1 MVNIIE
7 ANNISKNFSV
17 RQGMNGKKST
27 ITAVDNVSFSLREGQ
42 SVGIVGESG
51 SGKSTLV
58 DIVGDIKSPS
68 SGEVLYYGKNIRT
81 LKKQEY
87 RDYRRNIQFVFQ
99 SPKDS
104 LHPYYT
110 VKDNLLEPLKVFEGN
125 MSRRDMMM
133 RVRSLLDDVQLDE
146 SYLHQ
151 YPRELSGGQAQRVC
165 IARALSLRPKVI
177 ICDEAVS
184 ALDLSVQAQII
195 DLLKTIKGET
205 NFIFISHDI
214 AAVNEIA
221 DYGFV
226 LKDGQMVEESD
237 MKELVQYPQDEY
249 TKALIKS
256 AFYFE
261 EV

>member
-1 MVNIIE
+1 MT
-7 ANNISKNFSV
+7 A
-17 RQGMNGKKST
+17 KKT
-27 ITAVDNVSFSLREGQ
+27 TLKAVDDVSFTLKSGQ

-51 SGKSTLV
+51 SGKSTLC
-58 DIVGDIKSPS
+58 DIVGDMKSATQ
-68 SGEVLYYGKNIRT
+68 GEILYYGKNIKT
-81 LKKQEY
+81 LKKSEY
-87 RDYRRNIQFVFQ
+87 RDYRKNIQFVFQ

-110 VKDNLLEPLKVFEGN
+110 VKDNLLEPLKVFERGIGQSEA
-125 MSRRDMMM
+125 MH
-133 RVRSLLDDVQLDE
+133 RVRALLEEVRLDE

-151 YPRELSGGQAQRVC
+151 YPHELSGGQAQRVC
-165 IARALSLRPKVI
+165 IARAMILRPQVI

-184 ALDLSVQAQII
+184 ALDLSVQAQILE
-195 DLLKTIKGET
+195 LLKDIKGET

-226 LKDGQMVEESD
+226 LKDGRKVEENE
-237 MKELVQYPQDEY
+237 MEALVKNPQNIY
-249 TKALIKS
+249 TQTLIKS

-261 EV
+261 EAEV

>member
-1 MVNIIE
+1 
-7 ANNISKNFSV
+7 
-17 RQGMNGKKST
+17 MNAKKT
-27 ITAVDNVSFSLREGQ
+27 LLKAVDDVSFTLKENQ

-51 SGKSTLV
+51 SGKSTLC
-58 DIVGDIKSPS
+58 DIVGDMKTPTH
-68 SGEVLYYGKNIRT
+68 GEILYYGKNIKT
-81 LKKQEY
+81 LKKSEY

-110 VKDNLLEPLKVFEGN
+110 VKDNLLEPLKVNARGIGRNEAMN
-125 MSRRDMMM
+125 
-133 RVRSLLDDVQLDE
+133 RVRALLDEVRLDE

-151 YPRELSGGQAQRVC
+151 YPHELSGGQAQRVC
-165 IARALSLRPKVI
+165 IARALILRPKVI

-195 DLLKTIKGET
+195 ELLKNIKGET

-226 LKDGQMVEESD
+226 LKDGQKVEEND
-237 MKELVQYPQDEY
+237 MTKLVRNPEHSY

-261 EV
+261 EAET

>member
-1 MVNIIE
+1 MIRP
-7 ANNISKNFSV
+7 S
-17 RQGMNGKKST
+17 MNAKKT
-27 ITAVDNVSFSLREGQ
+27 VLKAVDDISFTLKEGR

-58 DIVGDIKSPS
+58 DIVGDMKSPTH
-68 SGEVLYYGKNIRT
+68 GEILYYGKNIKT
-81 LKKQEY
+81 LNKSEY
-87 RDYRRNIQFVFQ
+87 RDYRKNIQFVFQ

-104 LHPYYT
+104 LHPYYS
-110 VKDNLLEPLKVFEGN
+110 VKDNLLEPLKVNVRGIGRDAA
-125 MSRRDMMM
+125 MSR
-133 RVRSLLDDVQLDE
+133 VRALLDEVRLDE

-151 YPRELSGGQAQRVC
+151 YPHELSGGQAQRVC
-165 IARALSLRPKVI
+165 IARALILNPKVI

-226 LKDGQMVEESD
+226 LKDGRKVEENT
-237 MKELVQYPQDEY
+237 MQELVENPQNIY
-249 TKALIKS
+249 TQTLIKS

-261 EV
+261 EAEI

>member
-7 ANNISKNFSV
+7 AKDISKSFMV
-17 RQGMNGKKST
+17 RPGMNAKKSK
-27 ITAVDNVSFSLREGQ
+27 IQAVDNVSFALREGQ

-58 DIVGDIKSPS
+58 DIVGDIKTQT

-110 VKDNLLEPLKVFEGN
+110 VKDNLLEPLKVFERG
-125 MSRRDMMM
+125 MSRLDAMS
-133 RVRSLLDDVQLDE
+133 RVRSLLEDVQLDE

-151 YPRELSGGQAQRVC
+151 YPHELSGGQAQRVC

-195 DLLKTIKGET
+195 DLLKKIKGET

-226 LKDGQMVEESD
+226 LKDGKMVEEND
-237 MKELVQYPQDEY
+237 MNDLVKYPEDEY
-249 TKALIKS
+249 TQALIKS